1 MNKIKRKRC
10 LQCGTLTDA
19 TQMVEA
25 FAPGMKI
32 CSSCSSAILAVEKV
46 IKQGITVEYVD
57 GTVITI
63 GGQEQSK

>member
-32 CSSCSSAILAVEKV
+32 CPPCSSAILAIEKV
-46 IKQGITVEYVD
+46 IKQGITVEYTD
-57 GTVITI
+57 GTKITYA
-63 GGQEQSK
+63 GKQ